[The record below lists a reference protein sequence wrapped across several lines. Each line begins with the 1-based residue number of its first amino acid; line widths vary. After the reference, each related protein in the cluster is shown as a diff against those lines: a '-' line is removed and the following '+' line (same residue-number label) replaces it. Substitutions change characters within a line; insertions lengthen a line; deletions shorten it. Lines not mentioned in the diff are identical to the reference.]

1 MPWLPG
7 PNPFPGHLGQ
17 ATFSE
22 IEWEVLE
29 RTLRCSEQAVVL
41 SVPRVSC
48 HYCHPSWE
56 MLYRC
61 GEGVNTKY
69 TFPLSPLLSSLAR
82 LSGVYCQPRA
92 FPKPL
97 PEEPDW

>member
-29 RTLRCSEQAVVL
+29 QNPQVFWSRPWS
-41 SVPRVSC
+41 
-48 HYCHPSWE
+48 
-56 MLYRC
+56 
-61 GEGVNTKY
+61 
-69 TFPLSPLLSSLAR
+69 
-82 LSGVYCQPRA
+82 
-92 FPKPL
+92 
-97 PEEPDW
+97 